1 MALTSMVHKQK
12 QVLPGLYSIA
22 ILSLLFF
29 YGCGGGPG
37 ISNSQDP
44 SDNDPPAGIWQK
56 TLVKQLDAGGLL
68 SPQVKAFPDNEGKV
82 HITYLT
88 DSQTTSGT
96 YDVYYFVRDMQEGLV
111 QEVNQPEN
119 VASIDNSRNL
129 DLALDHN
136 NVPVIVYQGGE
147 IRECGSE
154 QQSDAMLSIR
164 GNGLWQEY
172 TGATGIVERNPV
184 FTDGLAGTE
193 VSVAFDSSGDVH
205 IAYQFLYEG
214 CDSMNFQ
221 YPDLYYVKKQR
232 SALDDTGA
240 VEEVVEGNQY
250 GGPNIQNRAGDF
262 SVLVIDE
269 SDNPAIFYYAEL
281 PDPEKGL
288 RVARRTGIGT
298 WEKEWIETGCE
309 IGGISAGMNNQGV
322 LGVAYYIKHC
332 TDGRSDTN
340 FMKYASHD
348 GMSWNVQ
355 TVDDTIQCG
364 KYPSLS
370 FDSLGNP
377 AIAYYEMESHSG
389 YDLRNLRLAR
399 YQDGSWSDRDRIASE
414 GDIGLY
420 NNLWF
425 DDHDEPVI
433 TSYSNTDKSIYIF
446 NKSDGGS

>member
-1 MALTSMVHKQK
+1 MIISMVHKNK
-12 QVLPGLYSIA
+12 TMRMGLYAGA
-22 ILSLLFF
+22 IISLLII
-29 YGCGGGPG
+29 YGCGGGPN
-37 ISNSQDP
+37 NSRSQEP
-44 SDNDPPAGIWQK
+44 PDNDPPASTWQK

-68 SPQVKAFPDNEGKV
+68 SPEVKAVTDSGGKV
-82 HITYLT
+82 HVTFFT
-88 DSQTTSGT
+88 DTQGSSGS
-96 YDVYYFVRDMQEGLV
+96 YDVHYLVRDMQADLAQTVSQSESIV
-111 QEVNQPEN
+111 
-119 VASIDNSRNL
+119 SIDNSRTL

-147 IRECGSE
+147 VRECGSE

-193 VSVAFDSSGDVH
+193 VSVAYDSHGDVH

-232 SALDDTGA
+232 AALNDSGT

-250 GGPNIQNRAGDF
+250 GGPNIQNRAGDVP
-262 SVLVIDE
+262 VLLIDE
-269 SDNPAIFYYAEL
+269 SDNPVIFYYAEL
-281 PDPEKGL
+281 QDLTQGL
-288 RVARRTGIGT
+288 RVARRNGNGT

-332 TDGRSDTN
+332 TDGRSDTHYV
-340 FMKYASHD
+340 KYA
-348 GMSWNVQ
+348 GQEGLSWTVQ
-355 TVDDTIQCG
+355 TVDDTILCG

-370 FDSLGNP
+370 FDSSGSP
-377 AIAYYEMESHSG
+377 AIAYYEIESHSG
-389 YDLRNLRLAR
+389 YDLKNLRLAR
-399 YQDGSWSDRDRIASE
+399 FKDGSWSDRDRIASE

-425 DDHDEPVI
+425 DAEDAPVI
-433 TSYSNTDKSIYIF
+433 TSYSQTDTSIYIF
-446 NKSDGGS
+446 NKTDGGS

>member
-1 MALTSMVHKQK
+1 MV
-12 QVLPGLYSIA
+12 
-22 ILSLLFF
+22 LSLLIA
-29 YGCGGGPG
+29 YGCGGGTNNSGGPEPPDNIPPG
-37 ISNSQDP
+37 ST
-44 SDNDPPAGIWQK
+44 WQK
-56 TLVKQLDAGGLL
+56 ALVKQLDAGGLL
-68 SPQVKAFPDNEGKV
+68 TPELKAFPDNDGKV
-82 HITYLT
+82 HVTYFT
-88 DSQTTSGT
+88 DNQISSGT
-96 YDVYYFVRDMQEGLV
+96 YDVHYLV
-111 QEVNQPEN
+111 HETQAGPAQAISQTESV
-119 VASIDNSRNL
+119 VSIDNSRNL

-154 QQSDAMLSIR
+154 QQSDAMISIR

-193 VSVAFDSSGDVH
+193 VSVAFDSLGDVH

-232 SALDDTGA
+232 TALGDTGT

-250 GGPNIQNRAGDF
+250 GGPNIQNRVGDF

-269 SDNPAIFYYAEL
+269 SDNPVIFYYAEL
-281 PDPEKGL
+281 PDMTKGL
-288 RVARRTGIGT
+288 RIARRNGDGT

-309 IGGISAGMNNQGV
+309 ISGISAGMNNQGV
-322 LGVAYYIKHC
+322 LGVAYYIKGC
-332 TDGRSDTN
+332 TDGRSDTH
-340 FMKYASHD
+340 FLKYAQQQ
-348 GMSWNVQ
+348 GLTWTIQ
-355 TVDDTIQCG
+355 TVDDTILCG

-370 FDSLGNP
+370 FDSSGLP
-377 AIAYYEMESHSG
+377 SIAYYEIESHSG
-389 YDLRNLRLAR
+389 YDLKNLRLASFR
-399 YQDGSWSDRDRIASE
+399 DGSWSDRSTIASE

-425 DDHDEPVI
+425 DDNDSPVI
-433 TSYSNTDKSIYIF
+433 TSYSHTDKSIYIF
-446 NKSDGGS
+446 SKTDGGS

>member
-1 MALTSMVHKQK
+1 MLISMVHKSK
-12 QVLPGLYSIA
+12 QLFPCLYVAVA
-22 ILSLLFF
+22 ISMLIF
-29 YGCGGGPG
+29 YGCGGGAN
-37 ISNSQDP
+37 NSSSQEP
-44 SDNDPPAGIWQK
+44 PDNNPPASTWQK

-68 SPQVKAFPDNEGKV
+68 SPEVKAVTDSEGKV
-82 HITYLT
+82 HVSYFT
-88 DSQTTSGT
+88 DNQGSSGT
-96 YDVYYFVRDMQEGLV
+96 YDVHYLVRDMQAGLA
-111 QEVNQPEN
+111 QAGSQSES

-136 NVPVIVYQGGE
+136 SVPVIVYQGGE

-193 VSVAFDSSGDVH
+193 VSVAFDSHGDVH

-232 SALDDTGA
+232 TALNDSGT

-262 SVLVIDE
+262 PVLVIDG
-269 SDNPAIFYYAEL
+269 SDNPVIFYYAEL
-281 PDPEKGL
+281 QDMTQGL
-288 RVARRTGIGT
+288 RVARRNGNGT

-332 TDGRSDTN
+332 TDGRSDTHYV
-340 FMKYASHD
+340 KYARQEGS
-348 GMSWNVQ
+348 SWTVQ
-355 TVDDTIQCG
+355 TVDDTILCG

-370 FDSLGNP
+370 FDSSGFP
-377 AIAYYEMESHSG
+377 AIAYYEIESHSG
-389 YDLRNLRLAR
+389 YDLKNLRLAR
-399 YQDGSWSDRDRIASE
+399 FKDGSWSDRDRIASE

-425 DDHDEPVI
+425 DADDAPVI
-433 TSYSNTDKSIYIF
+433 TSYSQTDTSIYFF
-446 NKSDGGS
+446 NKTDGGS